1 MKKISAILLATCF
14 ATPAAPALAKD
25 TKHIPDYFPLRVG
38 DWWKYRSTYNG
49 NTSEFT
55 ITVVKKDGDLIE
67 VDTTST
73 NLIQDWYKKG
83 NGLVEVHKEAYPK
96 NNMVAEFKPVKKW
109 LKNPLVVGDKWEW
122 SGTGMMNTQISSH
135 DEVKAAVD
143 VAVPAGKFST
153 MEVDSKVN
161 QGGADVAK
169 TYFYADGIGLVKSM
183 TDSGG
188 VKSTTELIDYSFKK
202 K

>member
-14 ATPAAPALAKD
+14 ATLAGAAVAKEP
-25 TKHIPDYFPLRVG
+25 KHIPDYFPLRVG
-38 DWWKYRSTYNG
+38 DWWKYRSAYSG
-49 NTSEFT
+49 KTSEFT

-73 NLIQDWYKKG
+73 NLIQDWYKKTG
-83 NGLVEVHKEAYPK
+83 DMVEVHKEAFPK
-96 NNMVAEFKPVKKW
+96 NNMTVDFKPVKKW
-109 LKNPLVVGDKWEW
+109 LKNPMAVGDKWEW
-122 SGTGMMNTQISSH
+122 SGTGMMNTAMSSH
-135 DEVKAAVD
+135 DECKASVQ
-143 VAVPAGKFST
+143 VAVPAGKFSA

-161 QGGADVAK
+161 QGGVDVAK